1 MTHVLALVNA
11 YGWDYFRDLAK
22 NKVHI
27 TQSAN
32 DPAGVVASGERPMGV
47 NGAEYFYYKTQKQG
61 NPIKI
66 VYPKEGVPL
75 VVSPV
80 AIAKDAPHPNA
91 AKLFT
96 EFIFAK
102 ETQQLLADKEG
113 LYTGHPEGDLSD
125 GTNPSSRILSFC
137 PPMPTSWKNA
147 ITRSKNASMIFRR
160 VSRRSFDSWLL
171 KRTLEGAAHA
181 GWSAWRFKD
190 PTLPVWIGS
199 ALLLVFLML
208 LPLGAIFRA
217 SLWDETGLSIGRYLE
232 VFTNEQFLKAIWNT
246 LMIATWVGM
255 ISVVIGA
262 LLAWLV
268 TRTDLPW
275 KKTIR
280 ALVMA
285 SFVTPPFLGAFA
297 WTLLAGPNAGAL
309 NKFYRFITGSEEA
322 LFNIFT
328 MSGLIFVMAL
338 YSFPYVFSMIANV
351 CELISSDLED
361 AAEILGANKWRIAW
375 TVTLPLALPALI
387 GGFILAFLQSLSL
400 FGAPA
405 ILGLPA
411 GLHTITT
418 QIWALFQY
426 PPRLDLAAAFSVPLL
441 LATMALI
448 AGQKKILGRKGYSTV
463 GGKGAQKRLIRLGWG
478 RIPVLVFVLAV
489 LSLSVFLPYWI
500 LLKAALSQAWALPL
514 TWDNFTLK
522 NLSFAFFEYG
532 DTQLAIYNTFKLGI
546 LTASIGTLLA
556 TLIAYITHRD
566 LFRGARYLSFFAL
579 APLVIPGI
587 VLAVGLFIAYTRPPL
602 VLYGTVWILF
612 VAYLT
617 KEMPIGF
624 SQAESTFKSIHPELE
639 DASRIIGA
647 NRLTSLID
655 VTVPLARSGLIAAWS
670 FIFIGVI
677 RELSASIL
685 LFAPKSKVV
694 SVVIFDLKEEGQVG
708 VIAVLGILLLVV
720 SFAVILGVQW
730 LAGRDVV
737 ATRE

>member
-1 MTHVLALVNA
+1 M
-11 YGWDYFRDLAK
+11 
-22 NKVHI
+22 
-27 TQSAN
+27 
-32 DPAGVVASGERPMGV
+32 PAS
-47 NGAEYFYYKTQKQG
+47 Q
-61 NPIKI
+61 
-66 VYPKEGVPL
+66 
-75 VVSPV
+75 
-80 AIAKDAPHPNA
+80 
-91 AKLFT
+91 
-96 EFIFAK
+96 
-102 ETQQLLADKEG
+102 
-113 LYTGHPEGDLSD
+113 TGTLG
-125 GTNPSSRILSFC
+125 RISQ
-137 PPMPTSWKNA
+137 T
-147 ITRSKNASMIFRR
+147 
-160 VSRRSFDSWLL
+160 
-171 KRTLEGAAHA
+171 
-181 GWSAWRFKD
+181 GWSALRFTD
-190 PTLPVWIGS
+190 PTFPVWVGA
-199 ALLLVFLML
+199 ALLLVFLMV

-217 SLWDETGLSIGRYLE
+217 SLWDETGLTFNRYLE
-232 VFTNEQFLKAIWNT
+232 VFTNQQFLKAVWNT
-246 LMIATWVGM
+246 LIISTWVGVLAV
-255 ISVVIGA
+255 IIGA

-275 KKTIR
+275 KKPIR

-309 NKFYRFITGSEEA
+309 NKFYRAVTGSEEA

-328 MSGLIFVMAL
+328 MPGLIFVMAL

-361 AAEILGANKWRIAW
+361 AAEILGANKWRTAW

-387 GGFILAFLQSLSL
+387 GGFILAFLHSLSL

-418 QIWALFQY
+418 QIWTLFQY
-426 PPRLDLAAAFSVPLL
+426 PPRLDMAAAFSVPLL
-441 LATMALI
+441 LATMVLI
-448 AGQKKILGRKGYSTV
+448 VAQKKILGRKGYSTV
-463 GGKGAQKRLIRLGWG
+463 GGKGGQKRLIRLGWG
-478 RIPVLVFVLAV
+478 RVPVLLFVFGI

-500 LLKAALSQAWALPL
+500 LLKAALSKAWALPL
-514 TWDNFTLK
+514 TWDNFTLH
-522 NLSFAFFEYG
+522 NLSFTFFEYG
-532 DTQLAIYNTFKLGI
+532 DTQRAIYNTFKLGLI
-546 LTASIGTLLA
+546 TATVGTLLA
-556 TLIAYITHRD
+556 TLIAYITNRN

-602 VLYGTVWILF
+602 VLYGTIWILF
-612 VAYLT
+612 VAFLT

-647 NRLTSLID
+647 NRLTTLKD
-655 VTVPLARSGLIAAWS
+655 VTAPLARSRLIAAWS

-677 RELSASIL
+677 RELSAAIL
-685 LFAPKSKVV
+685 LFAPQSKVV
-694 SVVIFDLKEEGQVG
+694 SVVIFDLKEEGQIG

-720 SFAVILGVQW
+720 SFAVIITVQR

>member
-1 MTHVLALVNA
+1 MA
-11 YGWDYFRDLAK
+11 
-22 NKVHI
+22 
-27 TQSAN
+27 
-32 DPAGVVASGERPMGV
+32 
-47 NGAEYFYYKTQKQG
+47 
-61 NPIKI
+61 
-66 VYPKEGVPL
+66 
-75 VVSPV
+75 
-80 AIAKDAPHPNA
+80 
-91 AKLFT
+91 T
-96 EFIFAK
+96 E
-102 ETQQLLADKEG
+102 
-113 LYTGHPEGDLSD
+113 TG
-125 GTNPSSRILSFC
+125 
-137 PPMPTSWKNA
+137 
-147 ITRSKNASMIFRR
+147 
-160 VSRRSFDSWLL
+160 
-171 KRTLEGAAHA
+171 TLEGAAHA

>member
-1 MTHVLALVNA
+1 M
-11 YGWDYFRDLAK
+11 
-22 NKVHI
+22 
-27 TQSAN
+27 
-32 DPAGVVASGERPMGV
+32 
-47 NGAEYFYYKTQKQG
+47 
-61 NPIKI
+61 
-66 VYPKEGVPL
+66 
-75 VVSPV
+75 
-80 AIAKDAPHPNA
+80 AI
-91 AKLFT
+91 
-96 EFIFAK
+96 
-102 ETQQLLADKEG
+102 ET
-113 LYTGHPEGDLSD
+113 
-125 GTNPSSRILSFC
+125 
-137 PPMPTSWKNA
+137 
-147 ITRSKNASMIFRR
+147 
-160 VSRRSFDSWLL
+160 
-171 KRTLEGAAHA
+171 RTLDRAAHA

-190 PTLPVWIGS
+190 PTLPVWIGA
-199 ALLLVFLML
+199 ALLLVLLML

-217 SLWDETGLSIGRYLE
+217 SLWDESGFSIGRYLE

-246 LMIATWVGM
+246 LIISTWVGV

-268 TRTDLPW
+268 ARTDLPW
-275 KKTIR
+275 KKPIR

-309 NKFYRFITGSEEA
+309 NKFYRFVTGSEEA
-322 LFNIFT
+322 LLNIFT

-351 CELISSDLED
+351 CELISADLED

-387 GGFILAFLQSLSL
+387 GGFILAFLHSLSL

-463 GGKGAQKRLIRLGWG
+463 GGKGAQKRLIQLGWG
-478 RIPVLVFVLAV
+478 RIPVLVFVLGV

-546 LTASIGTLLA
+546 LTATIGTLLA
-556 TLIAYITHRD
+556 TLIAYIANRN

-587 VLAVGLFIAYTRPPL
+587 VLAVGLFIVYTRPPL
-602 VLYGTVWILF
+602 VLYGTIWILF
-612 VAYLT
+612 VAFLT

>member
-1 MTHVLALVNA
+1 MATHTGAL
-11 YGWDYFRDLAK
+11 DR
-22 NKVHI
+22 
-27 TQSAN
+27 
-32 DPAGVVASGERPMGV
+32 AG
-47 NGAEYFYYKTQKQG
+47 
-61 NPIKI
+61 
-66 VYPKEGVPL
+66 
-75 VVSPV
+75 
-80 AIAKDAPHPNA
+80 
-91 AKLFT
+91 
-96 EFIFAK
+96 
-102 ETQQLLADKEG
+102 
-113 LYTGHPEGDLSD
+113 
-125 GTNPSSRILSFC
+125 
-137 PPMPTSWKNA
+137 
-147 ITRSKNASMIFRR
+147 
-160 VSRRSFDSWLL
+160 
-171 KRTLEGAAHA
+171 HA
-181 GWSAWRFKD
+181 GWPRFGFKD
-190 PTLPVWIGS
+190 PTLPVWLGA

-217 SLWDETGLSIGRYLE
+217 SLWDESGLSFGRYLE
-232 VFTNEQFLKAIWNT
+232 VFTNAQFLKAIWNT
-246 LMIATWVGM
+246 LVISAWVGV
-255 ISVVIGA
+255 ISVIVGG

-275 KKTIR
+275 KKPIR

-309 NKFYRFITGSEEA
+309 NKFYRAVTGADDA

-328 MSGLIFVMAL
+328 MSGLVFVMAL

-361 AAEILGANKWRIAW
+361 AAEILGANKWRTAW
-375 TVTLPLALPALI
+375 TVTLPLAMPALI

-426 PPRLDLAAAFSVPLL
+426 PPRLDMAAAFSVPLL
-441 LATMALI
+441 LATMGLI
-448 AGQKKILGRKGYSTV
+448 AVQKKILGRKGYSTV
-463 GGKGAQKRLIRLGWG
+463 GGKGVQKRLLRLGWG
-478 RIPVLVFVLAV
+478 KIPVLFFVFGI

-522 NLSFAFFEYG
+522 NLTFAFFEYG
-532 DTQLAIYNTFKLGI
+532 DTQLAIYNTFKLGL
-546 LTASIGTLLA
+546 LTATLGTVLA
-556 TLIAYITHRD
+556 TLIAYITNRN

-602 VLYGTVWILF
+602 ILYGTVWILF

-694 SVVIFDLKEEGQVG
+694 SVVIFDLKEEGQIG

-720 SFAVILGVQW
+720 SFAVILAVHW
-730 LAGRDVV
+730 LAARDVV

>member
-1 MTHVLALVNA
+1 MAIETGTL
-11 YGWDYFRDLAK
+11 DR
-22 NKVHI
+22 
-27 TQSAN
+27 
-32 DPAGVVASGERPMGV
+32 AG
-47 NGAEYFYYKTQKQG
+47 
-61 NPIKI
+61 
-66 VYPKEGVPL
+66 
-75 VVSPV
+75 
-80 AIAKDAPHPNA
+80 
-91 AKLFT
+91 
-96 EFIFAK
+96 
-102 ETQQLLADKEG
+102 
-113 LYTGHPEGDLSD
+113 
-125 GTNPSSRILSFC
+125 
-137 PPMPTSWKNA
+137 
-147 ITRSKNASMIFRR
+147 
-160 VSRRSFDSWLL
+160 
-171 KRTLEGAAHA
+171 HA

-190 PTLPVWIGS
+190 PTLPVWVGA

-208 LPLGAIFRA
+208 LPLGAIFRT
-217 SLWDETGLSIGRYLE
+217 SLWDETGITLTRYLE
-232 VFTNEQFLKAIWNT
+232 VFTNAQFLKAIWNT
-246 LMIATWVGM
+246 LIISTWVGA
-255 ISVVIGA
+255 ISVAVGG

-275 KKTIR
+275 KKPIR

-309 NKFYRFITGSEEA
+309 NKFYRAVTGSEEA

-328 MSGLIFVMAL
+328 MPGLIFVMAL

-375 TVTLPLALPALI
+375 TVTLPLAMPALI
-387 GGFILAFLQSLSL
+387 GGFILAFLHSLSL

-426 PPRLDLAAAFSVPLL
+426 PPRLDMAAAFSVPLL
-441 LATMALI
+441 LATMGLI
-448 AGQKKILGRKGYSTV
+448 AVQKKILGRKGYSTV
-463 GGKGAQKRLIRLGWG
+463 GGKGAQKRLVQLGWG
-478 RIPVLVFVLAV
+478 RIPVLLFVFGI

-546 LTASIGTLLA
+546 LTATLGTLLA
-556 TLIAYITHRD
+556 TLIAYITNRN

-655 VTVPLARSGLIAAWS
+655 VTAPLARSGLIAAWS

-730 LAGRDVV
+730 FAGRDVV

>member
-1 MTHVLALVNA
+1 M
-11 YGWDYFRDLAK
+11 
-22 NKVHI
+22 
-27 TQSAN
+27 
-32 DPAGVVASGERPMGV
+32 P
-47 NGAEYFYYKTQKQG
+47 
-61 NPIKI
+61 
-66 VYPKEGVPL
+66 
-75 VVSPV
+75 VSHPG
-80 AIAKDAPHPNA
+80 AIAR
-91 AKLFT
+91 
-96 EFIFAK
+96 I
-102 ETQQLLADKEG
+102 
-113 LYTGHPEGDLSD
+113 GH
-125 GTNPSSRILSFC
+125 T
-137 PPMPTSWKNA
+137 
-147 ITRSKNASMIFRR
+147 
-160 VSRRSFDSWLL
+160 
-171 KRTLEGAAHA
+171 
-181 GWSAWRFKD
+181 GWSALRFKD
-190 PTLPVWIGS
+190 PTLPVWVGA
-199 ALLLVFLML
+199 ALLLIFLMVF
-208 LPLGAIFRA
+208 PLGAIFRT
-217 SLWDETGLSIGRYLE
+217 SLWDDTGFTLARYLE

-246 LMIATWVGM
+246 LIISTWVG
-255 ISVVIGA
+255 VIAVIVGA

-275 KKTIR
+275 KKPIR

-309 NKFYRFITGSEEA
+309 NKFYRMMTGSEEA

-328 MSGLIFVMAL
+328 MPGLIFVMAL
-338 YSFPYVFSMIANV
+338 YSFPFVFSMIANV

-387 GGFILAFLQSLSL
+387 GGFILAFLHSLSL

-426 PPRLDLAAAFSVPLL
+426 PPRLDMAAAFSVPLL

-448 AGQKKILGRKGYSTV
+448 AAQKKILGRRGFSTV
-463 GGKGAQKRLIRLGWG
+463 GGKGGQKRLLRLGWAKL
-478 RIPVLVFVLAV
+478 PVLLLVLGI

-500 LLKAALSQAWALPL
+500 LLKAALSKAWAMPL
-514 TWDNFTLK
+514 TWDNLSLK
-522 NLSFAFFEYG
+522 NFYFAFFEYG
-532 DTQLAIYNTFKLGI
+532 DTQRAIYNTFKLGI
-546 LTASIGTLLA
+546 LTATVGTLLA
-556 TLIAYITHRD
+556 TLIAYITNRN
-566 LFRGARYLSFFAL
+566 LFRGARYLTFFAL

-617 KEMPIGF
+617 KEMPIGY

-655 VTVPLARSGLIAAWS
+655 VTAPLARSGLIAAWS

-685 LFAPKSKVV
+685 LFAPSSKVV

-708 VIAVLGILLLVV
+708 VIAVLGILLLLV
-720 SFAVILGVQW
+720 SFAVVLAVQW
-730 LAGRDVV
+730 LAGRDPV

>member
-1 MTHVLALVNA
+1 MAIETGTLDRA
-11 YGWDYFRDLAK
+11 R
-22 NKVHI
+22 
-27 TQSAN
+27 
-32 DPAGVVASGERPMGV
+32 
-47 NGAEYFYYKTQKQG
+47 QG
-61 NPIKI
+61 
-66 VYPKEGVPL
+66 
-75 VVSPV
+75 
-80 AIAKDAPHPNA
+80 
-91 AKLFT
+91 
-96 EFIFAK
+96 
-102 ETQQLLADKEG
+102 
-113 LYTGHPEGDLSD
+113 
-125 GTNPSSRILSFC
+125 
-137 PPMPTSWKNA
+137 
-147 ITRSKNASMIFRR
+147 
-160 VSRRSFDSWLL
+160 
-171 KRTLEGAAHA
+171 

-190 PTLPVWIGS
+190 PTLPVWLGA
-199 ALLLVFLML
+199 ALLLIFLML

-217 SLWDETGLSIGRYLE
+217 SLWDESGFSIGRYLE

-246 LMIATWVGM
+246 VIISTWVGI
-255 ISVVIGA
+255 ISVAVGA
-262 LLAWLV
+262 ALAWLV
-268 TRTDLPW
+268 TRTNLPW

-297 WTLLAGPNAGAL
+297 WTLLAGPNAGSL
-309 NKFYRFITGSEEA
+309 NKLYRYVTGAEGA
-322 LFNIFT
+322 LFNIFS
-328 MSGLIFVMAL
+328 MPGLIFVMAL

-361 AAEILGANKWRIAW
+361 AAEILGANKWRTAW
-375 TVTLPLALPALI
+375 SITLPLALPALL

-441 LATMALI
+441 LATMGLI
-448 AGQKKILGRKGYSTV
+448 AVQKKILGRKGYSTV
-463 GGKGAQKRLIRLGWG
+463 GGKGGQKRLIRLGWG
-478 RIPVLVFVLAV
+478 RFPVLLFVLGI

-500 LLKAALSQAWALPL
+500 LLKAALSQAWAMPL

-532 DTQLAIYNTFKLGI
+532 DTQLAIYNTFKLGL
-546 LTASIGTLLA
+546 LTATLGTVLA
-556 TLIAYITHRD
+556 TLVAYITNRN

-655 VTVPLARSGLIAAWS
+655 VTAPLARSGLIAAWS

-730 LAGRDVV
+730 FAGRDVV